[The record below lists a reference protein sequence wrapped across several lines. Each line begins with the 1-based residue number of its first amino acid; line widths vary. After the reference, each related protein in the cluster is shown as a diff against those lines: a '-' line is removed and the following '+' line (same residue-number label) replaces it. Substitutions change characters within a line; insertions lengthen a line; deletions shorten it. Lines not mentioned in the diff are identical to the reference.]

1 MTSNKKA
8 SSDSPIPIERIMNS
22 ILVIRKQNVMLDS
35 VLAELYGVE
44 TGSLTRAVRRN
55 EGRFPSDFMFQL
67 SRQEFEDLKR
77 QSGISSGWGGRRYP
91 PYAFTEQGVAML
103 SSVLHSKRAV
113 QVNIEIMRT
122 FVQLRQI
129 LATHTDLARKLSTL
143 EKKYDT
149 QFKAVFDAIREL
161 MAPPRPKKKHPI
173 GFVSGKKKK

>member
-1 MTSNKKA
+1 
-8 SSDSPIPIERIMNS
+8 MNS
-22 ILVIRKQNVMLDS
+22 ILDIRTQKVMLDS
-35 VLAELYGVE
+35 TLAELYGVE
-44 TGSLTRAVRRN
+44 TGALTRAVRRN
-55 EGRFPSDFMFQL
+55 DGRFPADFMFQL
-67 SRQEFEDLKR
+67 TKSEFEDLKR

-129 LATHTDLARKLSTL
+129 IATHTDLARKLTAL
-143 EKKYDT
+143 EKKYDM

-161 MAPPRPKKKHPI
+161 MAPARPKKKLPI
-173 GFVSGKKKK
+173 GFAPGKKK